1 MNKTT
6 FYIIVDF
13 FAGEYLTKYNPEDS
27 NEWEWYG
34 DNCLDYHDISPIH
47 PSARFPTKEEA
58 YKVRDIVHNTFK
70 SNGVTDLN
78 FGVYLVEAETV
89 IVEKTTVKAREV
101 FVKPT
106 FNAYKTGGRGT
117 VR

>member
-13 FAGEYLTKYNPEDS
+13 AAEEYLTKYNPQDS
-27 NEWEWYG
+27 SKWQWDG
-34 DNCLDYHDISPIH
+34 DNCLHLNQYDDISPIH

-58 YKVRDIVHNTFK
+58 YKVRDHVHNTFK

-101 FVKPT
+101 
-106 FNAYKTGGRGT
+106 
-117 VR
+117 

>member
-13 FAGEYLTKYNPEDS
+13 AAGEYLTEYNPQDS
-27 NEWEWYG
+27 SKWDWDG

-58 YKVRDIVHNTFK
+58 YKVRDHVHNTFK
-70 SNGVTDLN
+70 SDGVTDLN

-101 FVKPT
+101 
-106 FNAYKTGGRGT
+106 
-117 VR
+117 